1 MTATESETG
10 LRLGRLAPI
19 KPSIR
24 SEPAQRPKEPSRSPS
39 LPSLSPVPLTAGR
52 TLDFDIENRPLSYL
66 GSDFTTSDI
75 TSIAWGWADEEDV
88 YCVLLTPDPESQ
100 RDMLLQFVEVY
111 NQADVVTGHYI
122 RNHDL
127 PIINGAL
134 FEWRLPSL
142 KPKRTCDTKNDLRK
156 FKGVSKSQESLADML
171 EIEEQKYHMSQ
182 RKWRAANR
190 LRPEG
195 IEEAR
200 TRCCNDIV
208 QHKELRRRLLAEGW
222 LKPAKIWAA

>member
-1 MTATESETG
+1 MTDTNTSTGPRLERWRPLRSAPPTESAPQG
-10 LRLGRLAPI
+10 PPLPLPPRLSTPAPI
-19 KPSIR
+19 
-24 SEPAQRPKEPSRSPS
+24 EASRR
-39 LPSLSPVPLTAGR
+39 R

-75 TSIAWGWADEEDV
+75 TSIAWGWADEDEV
-88 YCVLLTPDPESQ
+88 HCHLLTPDPESQ
-100 RDMLLQFVEVY
+100 REMLVRFVEAY
-111 NQADVVTGHYI
+111 NEADLVTGHYI

-134 FEWRLPSL
+134 FEWGLPGL
-142 KPKRTCDTKNDLRK
+142 TPKMSSDTKNDLKK

-171 EIEEQKYHMSQ
+171 DVEEQKYHMSQ

-195 IEEAR
+195 VEEAR
-200 TRCCNDIV
+200 TRCMNDIV
-208 QHKELRRRLLAEGW
+208 QHKELRRRLVEERW
-222 LKPAKIWAA
+222 LKAPRLWSP